1 MENNLTEITF
11 RSDADVELLELL
23 GDEQMIV
30 RSARVSTKGSTAE
43 KEEAEGLLR
52 FLWREGH
59 TSPFEYPDIHL
70 RITAPKFTTIQILKH
85 RLSTINEESMRYRE
99 MKPVFF
105 VPGDDRKVK
114 QVGKHGNYEF
124 VYDARA
130 LADAQFAHKYI
141 ADTAWEYYKWQ
152 LNRGVAREVARGVL
166 PLSMYSSL
174 IIKMNLRSW
183 INFVKLRTQDYGSH
197 AQHEIAQ
204 VGDQVKLI
212 LEEHF
217 PTVMSAVNGNVLN

>member
-1 MENNLTEITF
+1 MTDITF

-23 GDEQMIV
+23 GDEQMII

-52 FLWREGH
+52 YLWRNGH

-99 MKPVFF
+99 MKPVFY
-105 VPGDDRKVK
+105 VPGADRKVK

-124 VYDARA
+124 VEDERA
-130 LADAQFAHKYI
+130 LQVAKWSHEDIGRI
-141 ADTAWEYYKWQ
+141 AWDYYQWQ
-152 LNRGVAREVARGVL
+152 LENGVAREVARGVL

-204 VGDQVKLI
+204 VGNQVKLI

-217 PTVMSAVNGNVLN
+217 PTVMESVSAE